1 MEEERQDRLVQR
13 AHRWGTGVS
22 GTGGSTTRGTRLSR
36 ARGAST
42 PRRTA
47 GTAIQRTGGAG
58 GQWRTIRG
66 SSGSM
71 GISENNWEKIV
82 GVTLVVLYMIFL
94 MGGV

>member
-1 MEEERQDRLVQR
+1 
-13 AHRWGTGVS
+13 VS

-42 PRRTA
+42 QKRTA
-47 GTAIQRTGGAG
+47 GTVTPRTEDAG
-58 GQWRTIRG
+58 GQWRTISG
-66 SSGSM
+66 NSGSM

-82 GVTLVVLYMIFL
+82 GVTLVVLYLIFL

>member
-1 MEEERQDRLVQR
+1 M
-13 AHRWGTGVS
+13 S

-42 PRRTA
+42 QRRTA
-47 GTAIQRTGGAG
+47 GTATQRTAGAG

-66 SSGSM
+66 SSGLM
-71 GISENNWEKIV
+71 GISENNWDKIV
-82 GVTLVVLYMIFL
+82 GVTLVVLYLIFL